1 MYYGL
6 LLTWESPT
14 MKKNQPSLG
23 DVHVKAMRNLRPR
36 NHGYREA
43 ILLMCLPEQGDCSR
57 SEKSAG
63 RVHLRPMRE
72 GIFSNLPLGRKRHG
86 KETVLLSRLPQQG
99 ARTDNPRKERQ
110 FDLSQLRQGVLSAPI
125 SEGKVLFK
133 TLHRCLPQGTW
144 PIGQKSDQ
152 QDLQKLREGV
162 YHPDLLVQEV
172 GTKGWVILFQEVL
185 P

>member
-43 ILLMCLPEQGDCSR
+43 ILLMCLPEQGTRASDSR
-57 SEKSAG
+57 
-63 RVHLRPMRE
+63 
-72 GIFSNLPLGRKRHG
+72 
-86 KETVLLSRLPQQG
+86 Q
-99 ARTDNPRKERQ
+99 ERQ
-110 FDLSQLRQGVLSAPI
+110 FDLSSLRQRVLSCSVP
-125 SEGKVLFK
+125 EGKILFK

-144 PIGQKSDQ
+144 PTRQEGGQPDM
-152 QDLQKLREGV
+152 QDLREGIYYPV
-162 YHPDLLVQEV
+162 LLAQEN
-172 GTKGWVILFQEVL
+172 GAQGRTILFSGLLQ
-185 P
+185 